1 MMMILMLMILLIPIQ
16 DEKEIQLTAADG
28 MIIYGIE
35 NKQDSEVTIL
45 LFHQAG
51 SNAKAEYGGHIIQ
64 KLLEEGYSTIAI
76 DQRKGGSRLGG
87 TNRTA
92 EQVEGSISYCDA
104 YPDLVATLEYATNKG
119 QKIVVWG
126 SSYSAALV
134 YKLAAEHG
142 EDISGVLSFSPA
154 SGAPMGNCSPDK
166 FLKDLKAPS
175 LAFRPGKEASME
187 TVKSQIEYFKSMDVK
202 TYVSPLGVHGSS
214 MLNPE
219 KSGGV
224 EETWIAV
231 LDFLRSI

>member
-1 MMMILMLMILLIPIQ
+1 MLIYILMLLPLPVQ
-16 DEKEIQLTAADG
+16 EDNEIQLTAADG

-35 NKQDSEVTIL
+35 NKQESEVTIL

-51 SNAKAEYGGHIIQ
+51 SNAKAEYGGHIIP
-64 KLLEEGYSTIAI
+64 KLIEEGYSVIAI

-92 EQVEGSISYCDA
+92 EQIEGSISYCDA
-104 YPDLVATLEYATNKG
+104 YPDLVATLEYAGNKG
-119 QKIVVWG
+119 QKIVIWG

-142 EDISGVLSFSPA
+142 ENISGVLSFSPA
-154 SGAPMGNCSPDK
+154 AGTPMGSCTPDQY
-166 FLKDLKAPS
+166 LKDLKSPS
-175 LAFRPGKEASME
+175 LAFRPGKEASIE
-187 TVKSQIEYFKSMDVK
+187 TVKSQIEYFKSMGVE